1 MKMIISVKMKKPKIL
16 IIKTQLNHKGMAKT
30 SLFMNSTPR
39 DLIEFV
45 FLIVVGFTSGSCR
58 LI

>member
-1 MKMIISVKMKKPKIL
+1 MIISVKIKKPKIL
-16 IIKTQLNHKGMAKT
+16 IIKTQLSHKGMAKT